1 MPNSAFLTREF
12 IVMDD
17 TDSPQ
22 SSNKRDLFPPEMGDP
37 LNASDVEQRA
47 AYGPPSQNVGWSQPQ
62 YASPWVRAPQYGDG
76 LQQPPEISQPANGP
90 PHPPAGFS
98 PPFRQWSGTG
108 WQYMAAGERPY
119 QETPIDPQPGGG
131 QQKQQQDDANEQKPG
146 RVSQEQASEN
156 YRSSIMG
163 ER

>member
-1 MPNSAFLTREF
+1 VPNSAFLTREF

-62 YASPWVRAPQYGDG
+62 YASPW
-76 LQQPPEISQPANGP
+76 
-90 PHPPAGFS
+90 
-98 PPFRQWSGTG
+98 
-108 WQYMAAGERPY
+108 
-119 QETPIDPQPGGG
+119 
-131 QQKQQQDDANEQKPG
+131 
-146 RVSQEQASEN
+146 
-156 YRSSIMG
+156 
-163 ER
+163 